1 MSENIE
7 EQLGISREKIEKPY
21 QPYRPGLYDTYS
33 SYPALNTIIII
44 SYVLGFICL
53 IGGII
58 MFGLALDA
66 RKDDKLIL
74 IIMSIFIALFAPLVF
89 FARAEFFK
97 LLIRIEE
104 NTRRR

>member
-7 EQLGISREKIEKPY
+7 EQLGISNLQREEL
-21 QPYRPGLYDTYS
+21 YRQTSRSTYS
-33 SYPALNTIIII
+33 SYPALYTIIII

-58 MFGLALDA
+58 MFALALDS
-66 RKDDKLIL
+66 RKDEKIILIL
-74 IIMSIFIALFAPLVF
+74 MSIFTALFGPLMF